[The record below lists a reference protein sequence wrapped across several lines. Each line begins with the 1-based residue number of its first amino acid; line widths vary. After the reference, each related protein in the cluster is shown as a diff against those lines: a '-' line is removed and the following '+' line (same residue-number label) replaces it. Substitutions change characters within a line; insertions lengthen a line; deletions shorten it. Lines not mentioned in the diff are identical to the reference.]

1 MLTFN
6 YIMKKQFVYT
16 SMALLLGF
24 GACAQNK
31 TAVKFSQ
38 SITKENAYKHLS
50 ILASDEYEGRET
62 GKKGA
67 WMAADYIRTQF
78 KNLGLTAP
86 VKGDYFQPIDMA
98 TYSLSQTVLTINGT
112 PKESLKDFV
121 IQPNNVT
128 LKGFTFNAAEVLFAG
143 YGLDN
148 KSGYNDYAGQ
158 SVSGKV
164 VMIFAA
170 GDPTSKTPA
179 AATADRTAMRKA
191 MAERQ
196 AKISYLMD
204 NNAAGIILID
214 PALDNITPEMK
225 ARYEGSGQVV
235 LLNAANTAR
244 MQSQKS
250 ANVVYVNTATANEIL
265 TGAGLNVAGL
275 QQQITTAGKPA
286 SRMVKADISA
296 SAMKKETK
304 VRAENVLGFLEGSDP
319 KLKSEILVIS
329 GHYDHEGLTTSGTD
343 KVNNGADDDG
353 SGTTGVLMMAEAFM
367 KAKKAG
373 KGPKRSILFM
383 TVVGEEKGLLGSDW
397 YSEHPVFPLANTIV
411 NLNIDMIGRTGFEYQ
426 NKPDSANYVY
436 VIGSDKLSTELRTI
450 SEAANATYTKFKLD
464 YKYDDP
470 ADTERIYYR
479 SDHYNFAKHGIPII
493 FYFNGVHE
501 DYHKPSDEI
510 GKINFPLL
518 AKRAQ
523 LVYYTAW
530 ELANRATKPAVDKVD
545 STPAK

>member
-1 MLTFN
+1 
-6 YIMKKQFVYT
+6 MKKQFVYT

-86 VKGDYFQPIDMA
+86 VNGDYFQPIDMA
-98 TYSLSQTVLTINGT
+98 TYSLSQTILTINGT

-158 SVSGKV
+158 NVSGKV
-164 VMIFAA
+164 VMIFAT

-179 AATADRTAMRKA
+179 SATTDRTAMRKA

-235 LLNAANTAR
+235 LLNAANVAR

-265 TGAGLNVAGL
+265 KGAGLNVAGL
-275 QQQITTAGKPA
+275 QQQITTTGKPA
-286 SRMVKADISA
+286 SRIVKADISA

-319 KLKSEILVIS
+319 NLKSEILVIS

>member
-86 VKGDYFQPIDMA
+86 VNGDYFQPIDMA
-98 TYSLSQTVLTINGT
+98 TYSLSQTILTINGT

-158 SVSGKV
+158 NVSGKV
-164 VMIFAA
+164 VMIFAT

-179 AATADRTAMRKA
+179 SATTDRTAMRKA

-235 LLNAANTAR
+235 LLNAANVAR

-265 TGAGLNVAGL
+265 KGAGLNVAGL
-275 QQQITTAGKPA
+275 QQQITTTGKPA
-286 SRMVKADISA
+286 SRIVKADISA

-319 KLKSEILVIS
+319 NLKSEILVIS

>member
-1 MLTFN
+1 
-6 YIMKKQFVYT
+6 MKKQIVYT

-24 GACAQNK
+24 GACAQDK
-31 TAVKFSQ
+31 TAIKFGQ
-38 SITKENAYKHLS
+38 SISKDNAYKHLS
-50 ILASDEYEGRET
+50 VLASDEYEGRET

-86 VKGDYFQPIDMA
+86 VNGSYFQPVGMA

-112 PKESLKDFV
+112 PMESLEDFV

-128 LKGFTFNAAEVLFAG
+128 LKGFTFNASEVLFAG
-143 YGLDN
+143 YGLTKGD
-148 KSGYNDYAGQ
+148 YNDYAGQ
-158 SVSGKV
+158 NVSGKV

-170 GDPTSKTPA
+170 GDPTQKGAAPA
-179 AATADRTAMRKA
+179 ANDRTAMRKA
-191 MAERQ
+191 MADRQ

-204 NNAAGIILID
+204 NNAAGIIMVD
-214 PALDNITPEMK
+214 PMLDNITPEMK
-225 ARYEGSGQVV
+225 ARYAGSDQVV
-235 LLNAANTAR
+235 LLKAANIER
-244 MQSQKS
+244 MQNQKS
-250 ANVVYVNTATANEIL
+250 PNVVSVNTATANQIMKA
-265 TGAGLNVAGL
+265 AGLTVDGL
-275 QQQITTAGKPA
+275 QQQITSTGKPA
-286 SRMVKADISA
+286 SRVVKVDISA
-296 SAMKKETK
+296 SAMKQENK

-329 GHYDHEGLTTSGTD
+329 AHYDHEGLTTSGED
-343 KVNNGADDDG
+343 KVFNGADDDG
-353 SGTTGVLMMAEAFM
+353 SGTTGVIMMAEAFS

-397 YSEHPVFPLANTIV
+397 YSENPVFPLKNTIAD
-411 NLNIDMIGRTGFEYQ
+411 LNIDMIGRTGTEY
-426 NKPDSANYVY
+426 KTKADSTNYIY
-436 VIGSDKLSTELRTI
+436 VIGSDKLSTELRQI
-450 SEAANATYTKFKLD
+450 SEATNKTYTKLHLD
-464 YKYDDP
+464 YKFDDP
-470 ADTERIYYR
+470 NDTERIYYR

-501 DYHKPSDEI
+501 DYHQPSDEV

-523 LVYYTAW
+523 LAYYTAW
-530 ELANRATKPAVDKVD
+530 ELANRATRPVVDKTD
-545 STPAK
+545 TTPAR

>member
-1 MLTFN
+1 
-6 YIMKKQFVYT
+6 MKKQIVYT

-31 TAVKFSQ
+31 TAIQFSQ
-38 SITKENAYKHLS
+38 SISKDNAYKHLS
-50 ILASDEYEGRET
+50 VLASDEYEGRET

-86 VKGDYFQPIDMA
+86 VNGSYFQPVGMA

-112 PKESLKDFV
+112 PMESLKDFV

-128 LKGFTFNAAEVLFAG
+128 LKGFTFNASEVLFAG
-143 YGLDN
+143 YGLN
-148 KSGYNDYAGQ
+148 KGDYNDYAGQ
-158 SVSGKV
+158 QVSGKV

-170 GDPTSKTPA
+170 GDPTQKGAAPA
-179 AATADRTAMRKA
+179 ANDRTAMRKA
-191 MAERQ
+191 MADRQ

-204 NNAAGIILID
+204 NGAAGIILVD
-214 PALDNITPEMK
+214 PMLDNLTPEMK
-225 ARYEGSGQVV
+225 ARYAGSDQVV
-235 LLNAANTAR
+235 LLKAATVER
-244 MQSQKS
+244 MQNQKS
-250 ANVVYVNTATANEIL
+250 PNVVSVNTATANQIL
-265 TGAGLNVAGL
+265 KASGSTVEAL
-275 QQQITTAGKPA
+275 QQQITAAGKPA
-286 SRMVKADISA
+286 SKVLKVDISA
-296 SAMKKETK
+296 SAMKQENK

-329 GHYDHEGLTTSGTD
+329 AHYDHEGLTTSGTD
-343 KVNNGADDDG
+343 KVFNGADDDG
-353 SGTTGVLMMAEAFM
+353 SGTTGVIMMAEAFA

-397 YSEHPVFPLANTIV
+397 YSENPVFPLKNTIAD
-411 NLNIDMIGRTGFEYQ
+411 LNIDMIGRTGTEY
-426 NKPDSANYVY
+426 KTKSDSTNYVY
-436 VIGSDKLSTELRTI
+436 VIGSDKLSTELRQI
-450 SEAANATYTKFKLD
+450 SETANKTYTKLHLD
-464 YKYDDP
+464 YKFDDP
-470 ADTERIYYR
+470 NDTERIYYR

-501 DYHKPSDEI
+501 DYHQPSDEV

-523 LVYYTAW
+523 LAYYTAW
-530 ELANRATKPAVDKVD
+530 ELANRATRPVVDKTD
-545 STPAK
+545 TTPAR